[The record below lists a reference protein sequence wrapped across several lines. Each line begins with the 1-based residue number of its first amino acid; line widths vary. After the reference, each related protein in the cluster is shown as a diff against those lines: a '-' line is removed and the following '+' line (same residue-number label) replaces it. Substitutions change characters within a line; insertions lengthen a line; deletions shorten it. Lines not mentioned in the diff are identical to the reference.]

1 MWYNTKYSV
10 LCFATIYLKQNICY
24 CGLKNIEK
32 GYTSMRFK
40 LNSKKKAQSLI
51 EYALILAM
59 VAVVAIAALQL
70 LGNNIG
76 STLTNAAD
84 TVGKGSESAGQNAC
98 TAMGSG
104 FQWDSTNKSCKY
116 NPTNP

>member
-1 MWYNTKYSV
+1 MEYK
-10 LCFATIYLKQNICY
+10 
-24 CGLKNIEK
+24 K
-32 GYTSMRFK
+32 GYLSMRLI

-76 STLTNAAD
+76 KALGQAGGVVGTGAD
-84 TVGKGSESAGQNAC
+84 QSGEQAC
-98 TAMGSG
+98 TAMNAGLSGSG
-104 FQWDSTNKSCKY
+104 ASGSFSWDSTNNKCSFSSG
-116 NPTNP
+116 NE

>member
-1 MWYNTKYSV
+1 
-10 LCFATIYLKQNICY
+10 
-24 CGLKNIEK
+24 
-32 GYTSMRFK
+32 MRLI

-76 STLTNAAD
+76 GALRGAAD
-84 TVGKGSESAGQNAC
+84 TVGVGAENAGKNACEAMGEGFTWNAADSTCTYSESS
-98 TAMGSG
+98 GS
-104 FQWDSTNKSCKY
+104 
-116 NPTNP
+116 

>member
-1 MWYNTKYSV
+1 MKFV
-10 LCFATIYLKQNICY
+10 
-24 CGLKNIEK
+24 
-32 GYTSMRFK
+32 

-76 STLTNAAD
+76 STLRSAAD
-84 TVGKGSESAGQNAC
+84 TVGDGAENAGRNAC
-98 TAMGSG
+98 SAMGDD
-104 FQWDSTNKSCKY
+104 FQWNEDDNTCKFIGD
-116 NPTNP
+116 TDE

>member
-1 MWYNTKYSV
+1 
-10 LCFATIYLKQNICY
+10 
-24 CGLKNIEK
+24 
-32 GYTSMRFK
+32 MRLV

-76 STLTNAAD
+76 NALGQA
-84 TVGKGSESAGQNAC
+84 GSVIGSGAQDSGEQAC
-98 TAMGSG
+98 TAMNEGLGTGNGS
-104 FQWDSTNKSCKY
+104 FTWDAGNKKCTFTAASGNTD
-116 NPTNP
+116 NP

>member
-1 MWYNTKYSV
+1 MRLV
-10 LCFATIYLKQNICY
+10 L
-24 CGLKNIEK
+24 
-32 GYTSMRFK
+32 

-76 STLTNAAD
+76 GALRGAAD
-84 TVGKGSESAGQNAC
+84 TVGTGAQNAGKNAC
-98 TAMGSG
+98 EAMGEGFTWVPDATSDAGGTCEYQDSNSSG
-104 FQWDSTNKSCKY
+104 GGTEDNTG
-116 NPTNP
+116 T

>member
-1 MWYNTKYSV
+1 
-10 LCFATIYLKQNICY
+10 
-24 CGLKNIEK
+24 
-32 GYTSMRFK
+32 MRLI

-76 STLTNAAD
+76 GALRGAAD
-84 TVGKGSESAGQNAC
+84 TVGTGAQNAGKNAC
-98 TAMGSG
+98 EAMGDG
-104 FQWDSTNKSCKY
+104 FTWVAGDNDAGGTCEY
-116 NPTNP
+116 NNNNN